1 MQKIIIRNFGA
12 VEYAEIEI
20 NKVLV
25 LIGEQASGKSTIAK
39 LIYFFKSLK
48 NDLRNQLRQDT
59 GRSYFDPALD
69 LKFPIREKFYDFFGS
84 TYHLPD
90 FEITFYYNVE
100 NDRYIKLTL
109 NPDRKVEAYLSF
121 IDQNF
126 KDSAAAI
133 KKLFRRQR
141 SINVDRFYE
150 QIAYNRD
157 ESSLSQRLSSLLN
170 SAFSSNQTDSLFI
183 VASRNVTV
191 GYSNTFEKYLFLDTQ
206 NNLENNLENKKPF
219 QRKEQTIDETLMLNF
234 IERTAQIKKFFAKY
248 MGFEGLI
255 ESFEEDQIKKE
266 KLYQVKTKIEQILK
280 GEYRID
286 DQGEK
291 IVFTQARTEV
301 SKYVYLHN
309 SSSGQQE
316 VIRILQDIFIN
327 ILERSKIF
335 RVLEEPEAHLFPVA
349 QKQLI
354 ELLSLMVNQDEDN
367 QIIITTHSPYVL
379 TVFNNL
385 LFAKRVAN
393 KNPST
398 EAEVSEIIPQEF
410 WLNAND
416 FSAYSLGNHFMGEET
431 QYCESIFNVE
441 KGTIRQ
447 NYLDTVSEML
457 GGAFNSLYSIH
468 AKSFGIR

>member
-1 MQKIIIRNFGA
+1 MQKIIIKNFGA

-20 NKVLV
+20 KKILV

-48 NDLRNQLRQDT
+48 NDLNIQLRQDT
-59 GRSYFDPALD
+59 DRNYFDTASD
-69 LKFPIREKFYDFFGS
+69 LIFPIREKFYDFFGS
-84 TYHLPD
+84 TYHLPN
-90 FEITFYYNVE
+90 FEITFHYNVE
-100 NDRYIKLTL
+100 NDRYIRLTL
-109 NPDRKVEAYLSF
+109 NSDRKVEAYLSF
-121 IDQNF
+121 IDQTF
-126 KDSAAAI
+126 KDSASTI
-133 KKLFRRQR
+133 KRLLRQQR
-141 SINVDRFYE
+141 SINIDRFYE
-150 QIAYNRD
+150 QIAYDRD

-170 SAFSSNQTDSLFI
+170 GVFSSNQTDSLFI
-183 VASRNVTV
+183 IASRNVTV
-191 GYSNTFEKYLFLDTQ
+191 GYSNTFEKYLFSDTQ
-206 NNLENNLENKKPF
+206 NNLENRRAFK
-219 QRKEQTIDETLMLNF
+219 RKEQTIDETLMLNF
-234 IERTAQIKKFFAKY
+234 IERTSQIKKFFTKY

-255 ESFEEDQIKKE
+255 ESFEEDRIKKE
-266 KLYQVKTKIEQILK
+266 KLYQVKTKIEEILK
-280 GEYRID
+280 GKYLID
-286 DQGEK
+286 SQGEK
-291 IVFTQARTEV
+291 IVFDQARTG
-301 SKYVYLHN
+301 YVYLHN

-316 VIRILQDIFIN
+316 SIRILQDIFIN

-385 LFAKRVAN
+385 LFAKRVVN

-416 FSAYSLGNHFMGEET
+416 FSAYSLGNHFMGEKT